1 MRKDKITPSL
11 SPLALLTLAACG
23 GGTDPNVSQFV
34 SEKLAGGPLL
44 DTTAFNANN
53 NISTISSS
61 PNTSSATSLPVEDAA
76 LLNTHSFS

>member
-23 GGTDPNVSQFV
+23 GGTDPIVSQFV

-53 NISTISSS
+53 NISSISSS
-61 PNTSSATSLPVEDAA
+61 PNTSLQLVVQWKMD
-76 LLNTHSFS
+76 LY